1 MKKILLY
8 LFSALVLGNLTFS
21 GCAHK
26 KGPMEKAGASIDDA
40 FDEDGPMEKVGES
53 IDKAG
58 DKD

>member
-1 MKKILLY
+1 MKKTLLY
-8 LFSALVLGNLTFS
+8 FFSALILGSLSFS

-26 KGPMEKAGASIDDA
+26 KGPMEKTGEAIDDA
-40 FDEDGPMEKVGES
+40 LDKDGPMEKAGES